1 MRWMVKSLTTLVISL
16 ALIAVY
22 GSDAR
27 DRFESALQKHGGDA
41 YKQLLQR
48 GFKVEYD
55 ITREYGGKSEAKRV
69 EYRRA
74 NFLRTENTIGSQTEI
89 VAFDGSKGWHRRDYL
104 VGSLAQEE
112 IGVRQDTQ
120 YMNFWSAP
128 RWTQFAT
135 VAGGAPARMADG
147 RTGYRIT
154 FEFPVPERHQRLPK
168 RPENK
173 FYCYLDDENRII
185 GIEYDQ
191 VDYETDEITRIVR
204 SYQSFREFETPQGKL
219 LVPNE
224 IRIYAG
230 GTHVSTMFVRALD
243 AQTEIAESL
252 FERPQSEMPP
262 IVREKL
268 PTKVPF
274 RLKGFSMLV
283 QIHINDKGPY
293 WVIFDTGAYTSW
305 LDDSIVKETGLEKV
319 PNSEHV
325 SVLVYGAFPSY
336 NARAKSIRI
345 GDAEI
350 RDVEVSVGPV
360 RLTPLGGDRMDGKPI
375 IGLLGRET
383 LAAFQTTLNFAER
396 TVTFEP
402 PDADLPDGM
411 VIPYETYGNHILVTM
426 GIGDKQQIR
435 MIVDTGAAANLL
447 PPSYQPLKEDGVWMN
462 MDQWYKRMGE
472 MFEAD
477 DYGFITETMRV
488 YRIHKMTLGPLRFEN
503 QFAFQQFAES
513 ARADSIIG
521 MKTKHGLLGIPAM
534 RHYKVTFNYFRE
546 VMVWQPNTV
555 EERMADNAG
564 YGIWWRRQGKDII
577 VDWVMPLSDADLAGV
592 KKGDKIVLVD
602 GQSPASWTEKQL
614 VDRISYT
621 KPGRPL
627 KLTVE
632 RGGKR
637 LEFNLTAL
645 TYEL

>member
-1 MRWMVKSLTTLVISL
+1 MVKLLAVVLIPSLSV
-16 ALIAVY
+16 VY
-22 GSDAR
+22 GSEAR
-27 DRFESALQKHGGDA
+27 DRYESALQKHGGNA
-41 YKQLLQR
+41 YKQLLTQ

-55 ITREYGGKSEAKRV
+55 ITREYGGKSEAKRT
-69 EYRRA
+69 EYRRDS
-74 NFLRTENTIGSQTEI
+74 LWRTDNKIGNHSEV
-89 VAFDGSKGWHRRDYL
+89 VAFDGTKGWHRRDYL

-112 IGVRQDTQ
+112 ANARQDIQ
-120 YMNFWSAP
+120 FMNFWSIP

-135 VAGGAPARMADG
+135 VAGGAPARLADG
-147 RTGYRIT
+147 RTAYRVT

-168 RPENK
+168 RPDNK

-185 GIEYDQ
+185 GIEYEQ
-191 VDYETDEITRIVR
+191 VDYETDEIARIVQ
-204 SYQSFREFETPQGKL
+204 SYQSFREIETPLGKL

-230 GTHVSTMFVRALD
+230 GTHTTTLFVRNLD
-243 AQTEIAESL
+243 TQTPVAESL
-252 FERPQSEMPP
+252 FERPQSEVPA

-268 PTKVPF
+268 PAKVPF

-305 LDDSIVKETGLEKV
+305 LDDSIVNEVGLEKV
-319 PNSEHV
+319 PDSEHV

-345 GDAEI
+345 GDAEL

-360 RLTPLGGDRMDGKPI
+360 RLTPLGGDRLDGKPI

-402 PDADLPDGM
+402 PDAELPQGT
-411 VIPYETYGNHILVTM
+411 VIPYETFGNHILVTM

-447 PPSYQPLKEDGVWMN
+447 PPSYKPLKEEGAWMN

-472 MFEAD
+472 MFQAD
-477 DYGFITETMRV
+477 DYGFVTETMRV
-488 YRIHKMTLGPLRFEN
+488 YRLRKMTLGPLKFEN
-503 QFAFQQFAES
+503 QFAFQQFAEG
-513 ARADSIIG
+513 ARPDSIIAS
-521 MKTKHGLLGIPAM
+521 KTKHGLLGIPAM

-546 VMVWQPNTV
+546 VMVWQPNTA
-555 EERMADNAG
+555 EERSADNAG
-564 YGIWWRRQGKDII
+564 YGIWWRKQGKEILI
-577 VDWVMPLSDADLAGV
+577 DWVMPLSDAELAGV

-602 GQSPASWTEKQL
+602 GQSPANWSEKQL
-614 VDRISYT
+614 VDRLSYT

-632 RGGKR
+632 RADKR